1 MAVQHEAFDFRGTRC
16 VRLRHDDGATA
27 IIALHGAQVLSWTPA
42 DGRERLFLGERADF
56 APGGAIRGG
65 IPVVFPQF
73 ADRGTLRKHGFAR
86 LQDWTFED
94 VVEDVAVFTLHDG
107 PGSAAWPHRFACR
120 VAVALAARGLSV
132 TLEVE
137 NRDHASFA
145 FSAALHT
152 YLCVGDIAQ
161 VALEGLQGC
170 DYEDSANGGTL
181 HRETAD
187 ALRFEGELD
196 RIYGDVVAPLSLV
209 EEGRRL
215 GVEQD
220 GFSDVVVWNP
230 GDALARRIGDLA
242 PGEYRRF
249 ACVEAGQVLQPV
261 MLAPG
266 ERWRGSQVLGD

>member
-137 NRDHASFA
+137 NRDDASFA

-170 DYEDSANGGTL
+170 DYEDSAAGGTL
-181 HRETAD
+181 HRQHDFAVGFT
-187 ALRFEGELD
+187 GEID
-196 RIYGDVVAPLSLV
+196 RIYGDVVAPLRLV
-209 EEGRRL
+209 DGERT
-215 GVEQD
+215 VPIEQH
-220 GFSDVVVWNP
+220 GFADVVVWNP
-230 GDALARRIGDLA
+230 GARLAAGIPDLA
-242 PGEYRRF
+242 PDDHQRF
-249 ACVEAGQVLQPV
+249 ACVEAAQVLQAV
-261 MLAPG
+261 VLAPQEMWSG
-266 ERWRGSQVLGD
+266 TQLLG